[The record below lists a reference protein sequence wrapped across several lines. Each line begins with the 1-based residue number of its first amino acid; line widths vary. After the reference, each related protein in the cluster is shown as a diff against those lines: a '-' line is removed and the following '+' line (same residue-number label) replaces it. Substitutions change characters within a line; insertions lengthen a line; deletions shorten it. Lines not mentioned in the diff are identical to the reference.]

1 MTVRGACR
9 GRDLDVITWQC
20 VRGCKNR
27 GIVFK
32 KAVVLQIILLFL
44 LPAVSSQANDVVVL
58 KSANI
63 KPYNDALKG
72 FKGSCGCNVLEV
84 DLGQVGAGNISKK
97 LAEFDPDMV
106 LAIGMDALSRAQAVT
121 DLPVIYAMV
130 LPSQFPGQIK
140 KNVSGVSMDIP
151 PAKILGTIQEIFP
164 AARRV
169 GIVYDPRHSDSFVSG
184 ALYAAEQR
192 GIRLLLKEAGR
203 PSEVPS
209 VIDMMRGKIDV
220 FWMLPDVTVT
230 TPETVKYL
238 LLFSFQNRVPVFS
251 FSGKYVEMGAL
262 AALNI
267 VPFDIG
273 VQAGEMA
280 KKLSNGRNNGMP
292 IRVDARKTELSVN
305 RTVARKLGIRIS
317 DDVLRRA
324 DNVY

>member
-1 MTVRGACR
+1 
-9 GRDLDVITWQC
+9 
-20 VRGCKNR
+20 
-27 GIVFK
+27 VFK
-32 KAVVLQIILLFL
+32 KSVVLQIILFFL

-63 KPYNDALKG
+63 QPYDEALRG
-72 FKGSCGCNVLEV
+72 FRSSCGCNILEITSGRGEGG
-84 DLGQVGAGNISKK
+84 DIPRKHDGFNA
-97 LAEFDPDMV
+97 DMV
-106 LAIGMDALSRAQAVT
+106 LAIGMDALSRAQTVT

-151 PAKILGTIQEIFP
+151 AAKSLGTIQEIFP
-164 AARRV
+164 DARRV
-169 GIVYDPRHSDSFVSG
+169 GIIYDPGHSDSFIRK
-184 ALYAAEQR
+184 ALSAAQEC
-192 GIRLLLKEAGR
+192 GIRLVLKEAGN

-209 VIDMMRGKIDV
+209 LIDTMQGKIDV
-220 FWMLPDVTVT
+220 FWMLPDVTVI

-238 LLFSFQNRVPVFS
+238 LLFSFRNKIPVFS

-280 KKLSNGRNNGMP
+280 KKLSGGHNNGKP
-292 IRVDARKTELSVN
+292 IRVEARKTELSVN